1 MWQAPLREQTVVTTH
16 GNCRRQAGMGA
27 ACSHGY
33 KGKLKRAHAWGQ
45 EQVGYSGPQVCA
57 WGREPAPTSW
67 M

>member
-1 MWQAPLREQTVVTTH
+1 
-16 GNCRRQAGMGA
+16 MGA